1 MLEVEMKF
9 AVADFASIK
18 KCLRDWN
25 ASADE
30 AIDEADQY
38 FNAPDRDFAQTDE
51 AFRLRRIGPK
61 NMLTYKGPKA
71 AGVVKTRTEIEVSI
85 AQGPIAA
92 EDMSRLLVHLGYRP
106 VAVVHKRR
114 RIFHL
119 QREGFALEVCLDE
132 VAEVG
137 QFVEVEIVTPPER
150 KDEAEKVLQQTAAE
164 LGLSADHL
172 IRRSYLGMLLE
183 RRGNKNKS

>member
-9 AVADFASIK
+9 AVADFAAIEQRLK
-18 KCLRDWN
+18 DRQ
-25 ASADE
+25 AGADE

-38 FNAPDRDFAQTDE
+38 FNAPDRDFAHTDE

-71 AGVVKTRTEIEVSI
+71 AGPVKTRTEIEV
-85 AQGPIAA
+85 PIAEGPVAA
-92 EDMSRLLVHLGYRP
+92 EEMSRLLVHLGYRP

-119 QREGFALEVCLDE
+119 RRDGFALEVCLDE
-132 VAEVG
+132 VTEVG
-137 QFVEVEIVTPPER
+137 QFVEVEIVTPPEH
-150 KDEAEKVLQQTAAE
+150 KTEAEKVLQATAAE
-164 LGLSADHL
+164 LGLDMDHL
-172 IRRSYLGMLLE
+172 IRRSYLGMLME
-183 RRGNKNKS
+183 RRTK